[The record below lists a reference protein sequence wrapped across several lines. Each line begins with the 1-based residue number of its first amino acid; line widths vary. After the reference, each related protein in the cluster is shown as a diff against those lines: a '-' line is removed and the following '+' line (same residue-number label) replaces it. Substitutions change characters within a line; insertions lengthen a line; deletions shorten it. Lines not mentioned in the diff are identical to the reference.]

1 MQKPMYTIFDRVSRT
16 YWTPFCAHNDED
28 AKRCLSNVVNVP
40 SENPNDI
47 YLHPEDF
54 DLFHIGTF
62 DDSADS
68 PSIIQSL
75 CPIEFVTRLDS
86 LVQSGEK

>member
-1 MQKPMYTIFDRVSRT
+1 MLKLIYTIYDRVPRT
-16 YWTPFCAHNDED
+16 YWTPFCAHNHED
-28 AKRCLSNVVNVP
+28 AKRCLSNLVNVP
-40 SENPNDI
+40 SENDI

-86 LVQSGEK
+86 LIRSGEK